1 MPWKCKEPGHKQLY
15 GIDLISLEYSG
26 LSTRKKYCVAVSLT
40 KNFGAET
47 RIFQKNQVNITAAD
61 ALAPCIARLSTAM
74 VFSVYVYW
82 ILVLHEER
90 FQLLKPSQC
99 WEMTETKNIF

>member
-15 GIDLISLEYSG
+15 GIDLISLEYSS

-40 KNFGAET
+40 K
-47 RIFQKNQVNITAAD
+47 KAAD
-61 ALAPCIARLSTAM
+61 ALAPCIARLSTDM